1 LRFPVYVRNDSNNGS
16 NLQVETVRDEARSV
30 NGATAS
36 ADRPVLSATGVVK
49 RYGAVVA
56 LGGADIELRR
66 GEVMALLGDN
76 GAGKST
82 LIKILVGALQA
93 DEGSIRIGDRDVSSH
108 SLSTARQLGIEA
120 VYQDLALVEP
130 MTAMHNIFL
139 GREEVYDNL
148 LGRLLALTNDRS
160 MRVRAREVLD
170 RMKVNLP
177 SVDAQVQNLSGGQR
191 QALAI
196 ARAVLWGKQLVVLDE
211 PTAALGVK
219 ESGQVLEIVGR
230 LRDEGTSVILITHN
244 MDHVW
249 RVADRATVLRHGKTA
264 GVRTIK
270 ETTPEEIVA
279 LITGAAAL
287 TAAGAAHA

>member
-1 LRFPVYVRNDSNNGS
+1 V
-16 NLQVETVRDEARSV
+16 SV
-30 NGATAS
+30 SEAS
-36 ADRPVLSATGVVK
+36 AGALDERPILAATGVVK

-82 LIKILVGALQA
+82 LIKVLVGAISC
-93 DEGSIRIGDRDVSSH
+93 DEGAIRIGDEELSSH
-108 SLSTARQLGIEA
+108 SLATARQLGVEA

-130 MTAMHNIFL
+130 MTAVQNIFL
-139 GREEVYDNL
+139 GREEVRAGL
-148 LGRLLALTNDRS
+148 LGRLLAFTDDRS
-160 MRVRAREVLD
+160 MRTRAREVLD

-177 SVDAQVQNLSGGQR
+177 SLDAQVANLSGGQR

-279 LITGAAAL
+279 LITGAAAI
-287 TAAGAAHA
+287 TVGGAAHA

>member
-1 LRFPVYVRNDSNNGS
+1 VTESPI
-16 NLQVETVRDEARSV
+16 
-30 NGATAS
+30 
-36 ADRPVLSATGVVK
+36 LSATGVVK

-56 LGGADIELRR
+56 LGGADIELRK

-82 LIKILVGALQA
+82 LIKILVGAIRA
-93 DEGSIRIGDRDVSSH
+93 DEGAIRIGDEDVDSH
-108 SLSTARQLGIEA
+108 SLATARRLGIEA
-120 VYQDLALVEP
+120 AYQDLALVEP
-130 MTAMHNIFL
+130 MTAMQNIFL
-139 GREEVYDNL
+139 GREEVRSGL
-148 LGRLLALTNDRS
+148 LGRVFAFTNDRS
-160 MRVRAREVLD
+160 MKARAREVLD

-177 SVDAQVQNLSGGQR
+177 SLDSQVANLSGGQR

-196 ARAVLWGKQLVVLDE
+196 ARAVLWGERLVVLDE

-219 ESGQVLEIVGR
+219 ESGQVLEIVGG
-230 LRDEGTSVILITHN
+230 LRDHGTSVILITHN

-270 ETTPEEIVA
+270 DTTPEEIVS
-279 LITGAAAL
+279 LITGASAI
-287 TAAGAAHA
+287 TAGGTAHA

>member
-1 LRFPVYVRNDSNNGS
+1 MFHEGVGDVSAASSPLEDRAA
-16 NLQVETVRDEARSV
+16 EA
-30 NGATAS
+30 
-36 ADRPVLSATGVVK
+36 PILSATGVVK

-82 LIKILVGALQA
+82 LIKVLVGAIQC
-93 DEGSIRIGDRDVSSH
+93 DEGSIRIGDEDVSSH
-108 SLSTARQLGIEA
+108 GLANARRLGIEA

-130 MTAMHNIFL
+130 MSAVQNIFL
-139 GREEVYDNL
+139 GREELRPGV
-148 LGRLLALTNDRS
+148 LGRVLAFTNDKA

-177 SVDAQVQNLSGGQR
+177 SLDAQVQNLSGGQR

-196 ARAVLWGKQLVVLDE
+196 ARAVLWGEKLVVLDE

-249 RVADRATVLRHGKTA
+249 RVADRATVLRQGRTA

-270 ETTPEEIVA
+270 DTTPQEIVS
-279 LITGAAAL
+279 LITGASAI
-287 TAAGAAHA
+287 TAAGGAALA